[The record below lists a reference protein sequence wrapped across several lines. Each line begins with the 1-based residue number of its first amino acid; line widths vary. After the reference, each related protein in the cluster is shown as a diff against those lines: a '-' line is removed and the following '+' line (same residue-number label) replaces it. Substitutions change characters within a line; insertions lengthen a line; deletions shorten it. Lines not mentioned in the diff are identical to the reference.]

1 MQDQTKQI
9 SGDRDRAVERAIVL
23 QALRD
28 DHDDDWARVELAAE
42 LGGAD
47 LIAIREALTRLEGEG
62 VIEFAGETVRA
73 SRATVRLHDLEMIAI

>member
-1 MQDQTKQI
+1 MQDQTKHI
-9 SGDRDRAVERAIVL
+9 SGERDRLLERAIVL

-28 DHDDDWARVELAAE
+28 ERDGDWARVELAAE

-47 LIAIREALTRLEGEG
+47 PLAIREALTRLEGEG

-73 SRATVRLHDLEMIAI
+73 SHATVRLNDLEMIAI